1 MKKLLYSPEDLLD
14 AVEES
19 GFLPFFRNEIPG
31 FSVEELCPPELWF
44 AEGVDGPWEWKGP
57 AAKSGRCIYG
67 KFFRKKAGFVS
78 REWMPD
84 FVNLRRNGYDFDA
97 RYDDGLA
104 PYQDKELYEVL
115 TAQGMVLSKGLKQ
128 LCGYGKGSGFDT
140 GITRLQM
147 QSYVCIGDFVYM
159 RDKFGRPYGWGVAQY
174 TTPEHLF
181 GYDLVTSAYERSPE
195 ESGARIL
202 AHLSGLLPAATE
214 KQLSKILNG

>member
-1 MKKLLYSPEDLLD
+1 MKKRLYSPEDLLD

-31 FSVEELCPPELWF
+31 FSVEELCPLELWF

-104 PYQDKELYEVL
+104 PYQDKELYETL
-115 TAQGMVLSKGLKQ
+115 IAQGAILSSGLKR
-128 LCGYGKGSGFDT
+128 LSGSPSGFDT
-140 GITRLQM
+140 SITRLQM
-147 QSYVCIGDFVYM
+147 QSYVCIGDFIY
-159 RDKFGRPYGWGVAQY
+159 RKDKFGRPYGWGIAQY

-181 GYDLVTSAYERSPE
+181 GYDLVTSAYDRSPE

-202 AHLSGLLPAATE
+202 AHLSSLLPTATE